1 MKFSYEDLFNE
12 CNDAAWNFEFALLFL
27 KNFVFYCRKIT
38 AYYCS
43 VSESY
48 RSKRSKKGEKF
59 MLRQW
64 IEIIGNNCKYLFYSI
79 KDGDM
84 WSEKYEKNEVYGTQL
99 IKKRDLMSHLKD
111 LVLFGIVWG
120 LALWGWGGGGEVVP
134 FLWHFTMVWSLLW
147 AACYARGDVFGV
159 YGAMGWDRCVSLL
172 RPFAGCLGRDL
183 DFLWGGALQG
193 EFNIY
198 FSGVFLVV
206 LKKFSFWETDIP

>member
-1 MKFSYEDLFNE
+1 
-12 CNDAAWNFEFALLFL
+12 
-27 KNFVFYCRKIT
+27 
-38 AYYCS
+38 
-43 VSESY
+43 
-48 RSKRSKKGEKF
+48 
-59 MLRQW
+59 
-64 IEIIGNNCKYLFYSI
+64 
-79 KDGDM
+79 
-84 WSEKYEKNEVYGTQL
+84 
-99 IKKRDLMSHLKD
+99 MSHLKD
-111 LVLFGIVWG
+111 LVLFDIVWG
-120 LALWGWGGGGEVVP
+120 LALWGGGGGGEVVP

>member
-120 LALWGWGGGGEVVP
+120 LALWGGGGEGGGSFPLAFYNGLVIALGGVLCP
-134 FLWHFTMVWSLLW
+134 GGCVWRLWSNGLGSLCISS
-147 AACYARGDVFGV
+147 AAVCGVFG
-159 YGAMGWDRCVSLL
+159 
-172 RPFAGCLGRDL
+172 AG
-183 DFLWGGALQG
+183 
-193 EFNIY
+193 
-198 FSGVFLVV
+198 SGFLVGWCTAGGV
-206 LKKFSFWETDIP
+206 

>member
-120 LALWGWGGGGEVVP
+120 LALWGWGGGVRWFLSSGILQWSGHCSGRRAMPGGMCLASMEQWVGIVVYL
-134 FLWHFTMVWSLLW
+134 FCGRL
-147 AACYARGDVFGV
+147 RGV
-159 YGAMGWDRCVSLL
+159 
-172 RPFAGCLGRDL
+172 
-183 DFLWGGALQG
+183 WGGIWISCGVVHCRGSLISIFQG
-193 EFNIY
+193 
-198 FSGVFLVV
+198 
-206 LKKFSFWETDIP
+206 SFW